1 MDIGGNIDLIIGG
14 IVSAIMIPI
23 AMAVITATVT
33 TDWDPSLVTIYTV
46 LFPLFLILSP
56 VLGVFIKRNS

>member
-1 MDIGGNIDLIIGG
+1 MDIGGNIDMIIGG

-23 AMAVITATVT
+23 AMTVINATDTA
-33 TDWDPSLVTIYTV
+33 DWDASLVTIYTV

-56 VLGVFIKRNS
+56 ILGVFIKRNM

>member
-33 TDWDPSLVTIYTV
+33 TDWDASLVTIYTV

-56 VLGVFIKRNS
+56 ILGVFIKRNS